1 MTLDWNETP
10 ADNGSVLSFAEC
22 ALTEDGHVY
31 GALAQ
36 AVEKAVLLLDD
47 NVKDDSR
54 YFLFEW
60 DAVESELTIVVTD
73 DHKQSDSLKV
83 VKLSL
88 PGLAKPLETLQDD
101 AVSEWAATAEECS
114 DNIKFFIR
122 DYLTTSSGFHQYSLI
137 AIFHNESRNKTD
149 LL

>member
-1 MTLDWNETP
+1 MTLDWNETQ
-10 ADNGSVLSFAEC
+10 ADNGSVISFAEC
-22 ALTEDGHVY
+22 TLTEDGHVY

-36 AVEKAVLLLDD
+36 AIEKAVELLND

-60 DAVESELTIVVTD
+60 DAVEAVLTIVVTD
-73 DHKQSDSLKV
+73 DDKKSDSPKV
-83 VKLSL
+83 VKLALS
-88 PGLAKPLETLQDD
+88 GLAKPLETLKDD
-101 AVSEWAATAEECS
+101 AVSEWAATAAECS
-114 DNIKFFIR
+114 DNIKYFIR

-137 AIFHNESRNKTD
+137 AIFHNESRDNTE